1 MASSSEIRVKAGL
14 PRPYSIFPTQE
25 RLYAVSGAY
34 RKDSRRLVY
43 SDRRAA
49 HRCVLR
55 PDGGTTHRSVLD
67 SDGRATHRCVLRPD
81 GRTTHRCVPG
91 SDGRATHCSVLHPD
105 GRTTHRS
112 VLRTDGRTSYLRVFF
127 SPVYSR

>member
-14 PRPYSIFPTQE
+14 PRPYSIFPTKE
-25 RLYAVSGAY
+25 RLYAVSGA
-34 RKDSRRLVY
+34 RREDSRRAVY

-67 SDGRATHRCVLRPD
+67 SDGRTTHRCVLRIYCCTDPPSTQIYTLSLPD
-81 GRTTHRCVPG
+81 ALPI
-91 SDGRATHCSVLHPD
+91 
-105 GRTTHRS
+105 
-112 VLRTDGRTSYLRVFF
+112 
-127 SPVYSR
+127 